1 MTVKVTKLDNG
12 LRVATDTMDS
22 VETVSLGTWIGVG
35 TRHERPEVNGVAH
48 FLEHMVFKGTR
59 RRSARDIAEQIEAVG
74 GHINAYTGR
83 ENTAFYAKVLAEDS
97 ALALDILSDILQHS
111 VFDQGELARE
121 RAVILQEIGQAADTP
136 DDIVF
141 DHFQETAYPSQAIGR
156 PVLGRSET
164 VSALD
169 RRTLMDYLARHYG
182 PDDMVVAAAGR
193 IEHAWFCEAVSNAF
207 DALPLGG
214 GPAPEPAVY
223 RGGDRRET
231 RDLEQVHLILG
242 LEGVG
247 YHDPDYYGS
256 LVLSTLLGGGMSSRL
271 FQEVRE
277 ERGLAYAIY
286 SFVSAYHDGGLFGVY
301 AGTGEAD
308 VSELLSVVAENFAK
322 LPGDIT
328 DEELD
333 RARAQLKASVLMSR
347 ENSLSRCEQLAQNL
361 LVYGR
366 PVPLEEIVQKI
377 EAVDIAGLG
386 RVVGR
391 MHRTQPSLAVI
402 GPTAGVDSF
411 ESLRDRLTDIGG

>member
-1 MTVKVTKLDNG
+1 MTVTVTSLDNG
-12 LRVATDTMDS
+12 LRVATDTMES
-22 VETVSLGTWIGVG
+22 VESVSLGAWVGVG

-74 GHINAYTGR
+74 GQINAYTGR
-83 ENTAFYAKVLAEDS
+83 ENTAFYAKVLAEHS
-97 ALALDILSDILQHS
+97 ELALDILADILQHS

-141 DHFQETAYPSQAIGR
+141 DYFQETAYPSQALGR

-169 RRTLMDYLARHYG
+169 RRCLMDYLSGHYG

-193 IEHAWFCEAVSNAF
+193 IEHGRFCDIVAKAF
-207 DALPLGG
+207 DALPSGG
-214 GPAPEPAVY
+214 GPEPEPAAY
-223 RGGDRRET
+223 RGGDHREA

-242 LEGVG
+242 FEGVG
-247 YHDPDYYGS
+247 YHDPDYYAS

-286 SFVSAYHDGGLFGVY
+286 SFVSAYRDGGLFGVY
-301 AGTGEAD
+301 AGTSDSD
-308 VSELLSVVAENFAK
+308 VSELLSVVVDEFAK
-322 LPGDIT
+322 LPSDIT
-328 DEELD
+328 EEELD

-347 ENSLSRCEQLAQNL
+347 ENSLSRCEQLAQQL

-366 PVPLEEIVQKI
+366 PLSLEEIVDRI
-377 EAVDIAGLG
+377 EAVDCAGLG
-386 RVVGR
+386 RVIGR
-391 MHRTQPSLAVI
+391 MRRTQPSLAVI
-402 GPTAGVDSF
+402 GPTARVDSF
-411 ESLRDRLTDIGG
+411 ESLRDRLTDASG

>member
-1 MTVKVTKLDNG
+1 MTITVTSLDNG

-22 VETVSLGTWIGVG
+22 VESVSLGAWVGVG
-35 TRHERPEVNGVAH
+35 TRHESPEVNGVAH

-74 GHINAYTGR
+74 GQINAYTGR
-83 ENTAFYAKVLAEDS
+83 ENTAFYAKVLAEHS
-97 ALALDILSDILQHS
+97 ELALDILADILQHS

-141 DHFQETAYPSQAIGR
+141 DYFQEIAYPSQALGR

-169 RRTLMDYLARHYG
+169 RRCLMDYLARHYG
-182 PDDMVVAAAGR
+182 PDEMVVAAAGR
-193 IEHAWFCEAVSNAF
+193 IEHGRFRDIVAKAF
-207 DALPLGG
+207 DALPSGG
-214 GPAPEPAVY
+214 GPTPEPAAY
-223 RGGDRRET
+223 RGGDHREA

-242 LEGVG
+242 FEGVG

-286 SFVSAYHDGGLFGVY
+286 SFVSAYRDGGLFGVY
-301 AGTGEAD
+301 AGTSEGD
-308 VSELLSVVAENFAK
+308 VSELLSVVVDEFAK
-322 LPGDIT
+322 LPSDIT
-328 DEELD
+328 EEELE

-347 ENSLSRCEQLAQNL
+347 ENSLSRCEQLAQQL

-366 PVPLEEIVQKI
+366 PQSLEEIVDHI
-377 EAVDIAGLG
+377 EAVDRTGLG
-386 RVVGR
+386 CVVAQMR
-391 MHRTQPSLAVI
+391 RAQPSLAVI

-411 ESLRDRLTDIGG
+411 ESLRDRLTDASG